1 MTITLPCD
9 KMNLFDISHITA
21 EEAKVFKSDFWHV
34 TDYFSQINE
43 TNDYIP
49 NKTRLAHPEEMFKLM
64 KFLTG
69 NEKFDNIISVDKGG
83 PATMFDAFE
92 EEEKRGEARGKA
104 RGEAIGKEKGKES
117 ILKLLKQLYALG
129 RDADAKRAITDE
141 QYLAKLMKEFA
152 IQ

>member
-1 MTITLPCD
+1 
-9 KMNLFDISHITA
+9 MNLFDISHITA

-34 TDYFSQINE
+34 ADYFSQINE

-49 NKTRLAHPEEMFKLM
+49 NKTLLAHPEEMFKLM

-92 EEEKRGEARGKA
+92 AAER
-104 RGEAIGKEKGKES
+104 RGEAIGEAR

-141 QYLAKLMKEFA
+141 QCLAKLMKEFA

>member
-1 MTITLPCD
+1 MCTV
-9 KMNLFDISHITA
+9 ISI
-21 EEAKVFKSDFWHV
+21 
-34 TDYFSQINE
+34 
-43 TNDYIP
+43 
-49 NKTRLAHPEEMFKLM
+49 
-64 KFLTG
+64 
-69 NEKFDNIISVDKGG
+69 DKGG

-92 EEEKRGEARGKA
+92 AAER
-104 RGEAIGKEKGKES
+104 RGEAIGAARGKES

>member
-1 MTITLPCD
+1 
-9 KMNLFDISHITA
+9 
-21 EEAKVFKSDFWHV
+21 
-34 TDYFSQINE
+34 
-43 TNDYIP
+43 
-49 NKTRLAHPEEMFKLM
+49 MFKLM

-92 EEEKRGEARGKA
+92 AAERRGEARGEA
-104 RGEAIGKEKGKES
+104 R

>member
-9 KMNLFDISHITA
+9 RMNLFDISHITA

-34 TDYFSQINE
+34 ADYFSQINE

-49 NKTRLAHPEEMFKLM
+49 NKTRLAHTEEMFKLM

-83 PATMFDAFE
+83 SATMFDAFE
-92 EEEKRGEARGKA
+92 AAERRGEAR
-104 RGEAIGKEKGKES
+104 GKES
-117 ILKLLKQLYALG
+117 ILKLFKQLYALG

-141 QYLAKLMKEFA
+141 QYLAKLMKEFT